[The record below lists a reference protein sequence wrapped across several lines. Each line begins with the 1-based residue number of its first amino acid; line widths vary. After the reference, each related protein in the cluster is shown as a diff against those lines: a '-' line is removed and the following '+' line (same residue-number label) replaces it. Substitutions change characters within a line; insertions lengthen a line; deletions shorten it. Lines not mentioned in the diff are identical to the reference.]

1 MAQVW
6 TYAITAAVRRGDPKR
21 CRTLD
26 PDLCHDAAAR
36 RGRVQAG
43 RPLPTRNGQSRWALL
58 APGDRSQADKFRSIP
73 PNGRYQA
80 AVVAHFSDVN
90 VAHGRSRPGTSPG
103 GESR

>member
-6 TYAITAAVRRGDPKR
+6 TYAITAAVRRGDR
-21 CRTLD
+21 NGAALLD

-58 APGDRSQADKFRSIP
+58 APATGAKLTSS
-73 PNGRYQA
+73 
-80 AVVAHFSDVN
+80 VA
-90 VAHGRSRPGTSPG
+90 SRPTVGTKPQWWHTLVMSMSLTAGRGQDVPG

>member
-1 MAQVW
+1 MPHSW
-6 TYAITAAVRRGDPKR
+6 TPTSVMTPPLVVAAF
-21 CRTLD
+21 
-26 PDLCHDAAAR
+26 
-36 RGRVQAG
+36 
-43 RPLPTRNGQSRWALL
+43 RPVGHPTRNGQSRWALL

>member
-1 MAQVW
+1 MPHSW
-6 TYAITAAVRRGDPKR
+6 TPTSVMTPPLVVAAFRPVGHYRLATDR
-21 CRTLD
+21 
-26 PDLCHDAAAR
+26 
-36 RGRVQAG
+36 AG
-43 RPLPTRNGQSRWALL
+43 GPCSP
-58 APGDRSQADKFRSIP
+58 PGDRSQADKFRSIP